1 MRQIATWK
9 RPKTFKMVKQ
19 MLITNRQKDKVLC
32 AELGRYKR
40 KQESKKK
47 STYETTLSIK
57 KIFEKNDNGRAN
69 SRSIKKKSM
78 MEEKTIKAK
87 KIRAR
92 PEKKGFYFKRIK
104 IVFFICRFD
113 H

>member
-19 MLITNRQKDKVLC
+19 RLITNRQKDKVLC
-32 AELGRYKR
+32 AELGKR
-40 KQESKKK
+40 KQGSKKK
-47 STYETTLSIK
+47 VLMKPRYRSK
-57 KIFEKNDNGRAN
+57 KMFEKNDYGQAN

-104 IVFFICRFD
+104 IVFFNCRFE

>member
-19 MLITNRQKDKVLC
+19 RLITNRQKDKVLC

-57 KIFEKNDNGRAN
+57 KNVREERL
-69 SRSIKKKSM
+69 RSSEFALDIKKKSM

-92 PEKKGFYFKRIK
+92 PEKNELK
-104 IVFFICRFD
+104 
-113 H
+113 

>member
-1 MRQIATWK
+1 
-9 RPKTFKMVKQ
+9 

-57 KIFEKNDNGRAN
+57 KNIREERQRSSEFALDQEEKYDGRKNDKGQENT
-69 SRSIKKKSM
+69 RS
-78 MEEKTIKAK
+78 T
-87 KIRAR
+87 R
-92 PEKKGFYFKRIK
+92 KKGLYFKRIK

>member
-1 MRQIATWK
+1 
-9 RPKTFKMVKQ
+9 

-57 KIFEKNDNGRAN
+57 KKRFEKNNNAQAN

-92 PEKKGFYFKRIK
+92 PEKNELK
-104 IVFFICRFD
+104 
-113 H
+113 

>member
-19 MLITNRQKDKVLC
+19 RLITNRQKDKVLC
-32 AELGRYKR
+32 AELGKR

-57 KIFEKNDNGRAN
+57 KNVREERL
-69 SRSIKKKSM
+69 RSSEFALDIKKKSM

-104 IVFFICRFD
+104 IVFFNCRFE